1 MNGQASGSLLTF
13 AGGIYRPIPITVSGK
28 SITKS
33 FGRRSR
39 RSRKSRRSKRKNKS
53 KRRSRRLRSRRRK

>member
-28 SITKS
+28 SKS